1 MIIKC
6 VQFAVKRSKDRDISR
21 VSIIFATSVYLL
33 ISSVRLK
40 NAKHV
45 ANMFQKN
52 SRNLNIKA
60 TMLQYMYANSVENVD
75 CLCLAIILCAPN
87 VCLCFVV
94 LDLSVQHAIK
104 IHSSQEIL
112 KIPRSG
118 PVFFPLTFPPKIA
131 DVTDKFDESTK

>member
-1 MIIKC
+1 MMIKC
-6 VQFAVKRSKDRDISR
+6 AQFAVKISKHRDISR

-40 NAKHV
+40 FAKHV
-45 ANMFQKN
+45 ANMFQKHYRYLN
-52 SRNLNIKA
+52 SKA
-60 TMLQYMYANSVENVD
+60 TMLQYIYVNTVD
-75 CLCLAIILCAPN
+75 KDFLCLAIILCAKY
-87 VCLCFVV
+87 VCLFFVV